1 MASTT
6 TRPRGPPGLISTY
19 PAPSGL
25 TFDCDNPLFACR
37 HSVGGDNRYAYLMG
51 TSMATPQVAA
61 AAALVADLNPWLS
74 VHDRLRLMK
83 QTARRGGG
91 WNPDLGWGILD
102 AGAAIS
108 AARRIDRVAP
118 SSRARA
124 RKRVRVRR
132 GRRRAGCVFAGP
144 APDPARRAG
153 LIPSG
158 VRSYDLYMPAAAP
171 LPASPQ
177 RDAATLGDPAPPAR
191 RLPLLRSR
199 PRRLRQ
205 PRGGAPAAPTRGS
218 WSSARRP

>member
-1 MASTT
+1 
-6 TRPRGPPGLISTY
+6 
-19 PAPSGL
+19 
-25 TFDCDNPLFACR
+25 
-37 HSVGGDNRYAYLMG
+37 MG

-91 WNPDLGWGILD
+91 WSPDLGWGILD

-132 GRRRAGCVFAGP
+132 GRRRVRVRVRWSGS
-144 APDPARRAG
+144 DPARRAG

-158 VRSYDLYMPAAAP
+158 VRSYDLYMRRGKRRYRRVRRGTRRRSAILRLRPGAYRFYARARDGSGNREAAP
-171 LPASPQ
+171 RRA
-177 RDAATLGDPAPPAR
+177 DA
-191 RLPLLRSR
+191 RLVVKR
-199 PRRLRQ
+199 PRK
-205 PRGGAPAAPTRGS
+205 
-218 WSSARRP
+218 RRR